1 MGESLA
7 NKKIK
12 EKFGDLLKIDGGIDS
27 STTAVEDGAGND
39 SALKLSDTTVEINGD
54 LKFTAAPATDNSE
67 TTALLLDNSTPPKAV
82 KRELSSLAFNSGSSV
97 SSGSTETSVLL
108 LDSNNDV
115 VKRDL
120 ATTAFKQFPRLLARA
135 YFDYT
140 GETANKDLS
149 TGTAYKVIYAPID
162 NTSAINSFNQDD
174 TNKLTFNAARKIVD
188 IGEDGVYK
196 ISISLYFVNCAN
208 STLSVNITKNPSG
221 GGTSEILVEGIREKS
236 NAVSKSMV
244 SFYATALLGEND
256 GIEVNVTAT
265 VNTATLVGGSTLD
278 IERIA

>member
-1 MGESLA
+1 MGTSLA
-7 NKKIK
+7 SEKIK

-54 LKFTAAPATDNSE
+54 LKFTGAPTTDNSE

-82 KRELSSLAFNSGSSV
+82 KRELSSLAFTPISPSTST
-97 SSGSTETSVLL
+97 TETTALL
-108 LDSNNDV
+108 IDTSGNPV
-115 VKRDL
+115 QRDL

-174 TNKLTFNAARKIVD
+174 TNKLTFNAARKIVN

-208 STLSVNITKNPSG
+208 STLNVNITKNPSG